1 MVCKSSSS
9 CLVRPAR
16 CSEKSSP
23 LFKTSLVA
31 STFRSRTPIFGFQLL
46 TLSLHRCHQH
56 WTRVWKASR
65 HSFSTWI
72 KVGES
77 FDFVFIFASDW
88 NFWIWYCPWITR
100 TRYDYVSRAW
110 PPGDCVS
117 RVTQIIPTCHE
128 FSNHTI
134 LISRNLLNLRRLP
147 NQTIHV
153 TSMKTIPSLDDTSIK
168 TIPSLHD
175 TSNKNHTFSTP
186 HEYENHTISAWH
198 K

>member
-1 MVCKSSSS
+1 MTLKTTFMKGHSNWQHKLSPSRLWKRPMVRK
-9 CLVRPAR
+9 R
-16 CSEKSSP
+16 E
-23 LFKTSLVA
+23 
-31 STFRSRTPIFGFQLL
+31 QLL
-46 TLSLHRCHQH
+46 MQAR
-56 WTRVWKASR
+56 RR
-65 HSFSTWI
+65 R
-72 KVGES
+72 
-77 FDFVFIFASDW
+77 
-88 NFWIWYCPWITR
+88 ITR

-186 HEYENHTISAWH
+186 HEYENHTISA
-198 K
+198 